1 MEVIKVDPRDCTKWK
16 YADRSFFE
24 YGDPNILAEDI
35 QRNGQIE
42 PVSIRP
48 LKGDGDFKYEVI
60 AGNRRFQACLAS
72 SIMMKAIIRDVSD
85 YEAAI
90 IQIKENEKVALSDY
104 SRGISFAKLKEDQKL
119 TQDQLSDITGYS
131 RSKIQNFLAFAKIDQ
146 AIWNAVSNIS
156 KVSARSAETI
166 YTIAKRGDVY
176 KKALIEIA
184 DEIRKGA
191 GSHRIEKLVDQI
203 VLGEDKKIDEHV
215 VKSQSGQVLAIWKN
229 NKLEFSK
236 NLDID
241 QQQLSN
247 YIAKYFKS

>member
-1 MEVIKVDPRDCTKWK
+1 MI
-16 YADRSFFE
+16 
-24 YGDPNILAEDI
+24 
-35 QRNGQIE
+35 
-42 PVSIRP
+42 
-48 LKGDGDFKYEVI
+48 
-60 AGNRRFQACLAS
+60 
-72 SIMMKAIIRDVSD
+72 
-85 YEAAI
+85 
-90 IQIKENEKVALSDY
+90 
-104 SRGISFAKLKEDQKL
+104 
-119 TQDQLSDITGYS
+119 QLSKIRRKYLFCI
-131 RSKIQNFLAFAKIDQ
+131 SKSTLQIFP
-146 AIWNAVSNIS
+146 NIS

>member
-1 MEVIKVDPRDCTKWK
+1 MKVIKVDPRDCTKWE

-35 QRNGQIE
+35 KRNGQIE
-42 PVSIRP
+42 PVSIRL
-48 LKGDGDFKYEVI
+48 LKEGADFKYEVI
-60 AGNRRFQACLAS
+60 AGNRRFQACLAG
-72 SIMMKAIIRDVSD
+72 SIMMKAIIQDVSD

-104 SRGISFAKLKEDQKL
+104 SRGISFARLKEDQKL

-146 AIWNAVSNIS
+146 AIWNAVSNMS

-166 YTIAKRGDVY
+166 CSIAKRGDVY

-203 VLGEDKKIDEHV
+203 VLGEDTKIDEHV
-215 VKSQSGQVLAIWKN
+215 IKLQSGQVLAIWKN
-229 NKLEFSK
+229 NKLEFAK
-236 NLDID
+236 NFDID
-241 QQQLSN
+241 QQKLSN
-247 YIAKYFKS
+247 YIAKYFTK